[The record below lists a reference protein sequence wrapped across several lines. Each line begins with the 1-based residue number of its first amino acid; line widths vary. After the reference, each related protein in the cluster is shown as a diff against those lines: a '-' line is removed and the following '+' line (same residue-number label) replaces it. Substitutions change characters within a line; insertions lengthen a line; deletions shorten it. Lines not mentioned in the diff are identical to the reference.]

1 MVPTKQG
8 YYNNGIANSIF
19 KLTILSTFHLSCLK
33 KKKWRERE
41 RERERERDYIA
52 VILNINFGKEF
63 KDDCFNTFAG
73 MRLGEAHHSSQ

>member
-1 MVPTKQG
+1 MSEKEEM
-8 YYNNGIANSIF
+8 
-19 KLTILSTFHLSCLK
+19 
-33 KKKWRERE
+33 ERE
-41 RERERERDYIA
+41 RESKRERERDYIA